1 MSEDPAMGDLAGAL
15 PAVSDSAASRP
26 AAWTADAWDA
36 HVRAHPQA
44 TYLQTSAWATVKRP
58 NGWTPA
64 LVVGSSPASGVI
76 GAQVLVQPLPLLPW
90 RFAYAPR
97 GPLADYWTAAAL
109 GAWTERLRS
118 GFPGLRGVAL
128 VRMDPEVEMGAT
140 LEGGGDFVA
149 ELRRLGWRH
158 APDAQ
163 PRRTRIIDLRAD
175 EAALWSDL
183 RKKWRQYVNR
193 ARTSGVVIRDVDPAV
208 ETDAF
213 QVFHRVMRET
223 GLRAGVPIRA
233 ASAYEEL
240 WSALRPT
247 GESRLLFAGD
257 ASGETVAVLLLVRCG
272 GRVVEPYGGMTE
284 AGANLRANYLLKWEA
299 IRSSREQGATSYDLW
314 GLVHPGIA
322 HFKQGFGGREIE
334 YIGAWDLDLS
344 PVGATAL
351 RLGETARG
359 PVLRAVREL
368 RGLGRRPVAS
378 HDANEA
384 EAGGPPIAATEPK
397 TD

>member
-1 MSEDPAMGDLAGAL
+1 MSEEPVTAT
-15 PAVSDSAASRP
+15 P
-26 AAWTADAWDA
+26 AAWTAATWDA
-36 HVRAHPQA
+36 QVRAHPRA

-58 NGWTPA
+58 NGWSPTH
-64 LVVGSSPASGVI
+64 VVGSSPTAGVI
-76 GAQVLVQPLPLLPW
+76 GAQVLVQPLALLPW

-97 GPLADYWTAAAL
+97 GPLADHWTASAL
-109 GAWTERLRS
+109 EAWTARLRS
-118 GFPGLRGVAL
+118 RPPGLRDVAV
-128 VRMDPEVEMGAT
+128 VRVDPEVEAGAA
-140 LEGGGDFVA
+140 LEGGSDFVA
-149 ELRRLGWRH
+149 ELVRLGWRQ

-163 PRRTRIIDLRAD
+163 PRRTRIIDLRPE

-193 ARTSGVVIRDVDPAV
+193 ARTSGVVVRDVDPAV
-208 ETDAF
+208 EMDAF
-213 QVFHRVMRET
+213 EVFHRVMRET

-240 WSALRPT
+240 WSALHPT
-247 GESRLLFAGD
+247 GDSRLLFADD
-257 ASGETVAVLLLVRCG
+257 ASGATLAVLLLVRCG

-284 AGANLRANYLLKWEA
+284 AGGTLRANYLLKWEA

-334 YIGAWDLDLS
+334 YIGAWDLALS
-344 PVGATAL
+344 PLGATAL

-359 PVLRAVREL
+359 PVLRAIRSL
-368 RGLGRRPVAS
+368 RRGPGSS
-378 HDANEA
+378 HDADTAGEESDGAELGAEHAPGLNERGA
-384 EAGGPPIAATEPK
+384 
-397 TD
+397 D